1 MTKKNNRTIIVKSIP
16 VLILFVS
23 TLNLECL
30 CILAWQQSPSF
41 STIPSRKINRYNE
54 IYDNPITSSFWSTSS
69 DVIEDVESITPP
81 CYYKSGNRWKQR
93 IQLDEL
99 KVGQKIFGERISNAD
114 LLSGKT
120 GPKVFFECGVGRLN
134 GKGKWKM
141 VSGMLRVAKNYAK
154 PKVVKKKIQRLSG
167 QPVELYVHKI
177 RLSEGKLEVCTTLEE
192 LERQIEKSQSQEQIV
207 SISSLEQGQGVI
219 GTVVQVRPYGVMVDV
234 GANRRGLLHIQ
245 KVADLYGRY
254 IDKEDGLIEVGLERG
269 AKLKLEVSSI
279 EKKRLFL
286 DFTEDTKELAMEDSA
301 EAGEEI
307 EGETKAVEE
316 RKEDLPQSDNDIEDD
331 DKNVVPEASAWS
343 NYYEDY
349 ADDYANDNEDRDIE
363 DAMGLGSY

>member
-1 MTKKNNRTIIVKSIP
+1 M
-16 VLILFVS
+16 
-23 TLNLECL
+23 
-30 CILAWQQSPSF
+30 
-41 STIPSRKINRYNE
+41 
-54 IYDNPITSSFWSTSS
+54 
-69 DVIEDVESITPP
+69 
-81 CYYKSGNRWKQR
+81 
-93 IQLDEL
+93 
-99 KVGQKIFGERISNAD
+99 
-114 LLSGKT
+114 
-120 GPKVFFECGVGRLN
+120 N

-254 IDKEDGLIEVGLERG
+254 IDKEDGLIEVGL
-269 AKLKLEVSSI
+269 VS
-279 EKKRLFL
+279 
-286 DFTEDTKELAMEDSA
+286 T
-301 EAGEEI
+301 
-307 EGETKAVEE
+307 
-316 RKEDLPQSDNDIEDD
+316 
-331 DKNVVPEASAWS
+331 
-343 NYYEDY
+343 
-349 ADDYANDNEDRDIE
+349 
-363 DAMGLGSY
+363 